1 MSEPDP
7 FATTAFD
14 PSADPMPG
22 PTVTRTFGEA
32 YRPPA
37 GPIAPTAVPGYEIDS
52 ELGRGGMGVVYKA
65 HDTKLDRP
73 VALKIVL
80 GGGHASPVALTR
92 FLAEA
97 RAAAAVRHPGIAQ
110 VYELGEHDGLP
121 FLAMEFC
128 PGGTLTERLAG
139 TPLPPSDAAGLI
151 EQIASAVHAAHEA
164 G

>member
-1 MSEPDP
+1 MPEPDP
-7 FATTAFD
+7 YATTAFGPIPGPD
-14 PSADPMPG
+14 ADPLN
-22 PTVTRTFGEA
+22 TRTFGGDGPFSGPVV
-32 YRPPA
+32 PP
-37 GPIAPTAVPGYEIDS
+37 TVPGYEIEG

-65 HDTKLDRP
+65 RDKKLDRL

-80 GGGHASPVALTR
+80 GGGHASPTAQAR

-121 FLAMEFC
+121 FLAMEYC

-139 TPLPPSDAAGLI
+139 TPLPPTAAAALI
-151 EQIASAVHAAHEA
+151 
-164 G
+164 